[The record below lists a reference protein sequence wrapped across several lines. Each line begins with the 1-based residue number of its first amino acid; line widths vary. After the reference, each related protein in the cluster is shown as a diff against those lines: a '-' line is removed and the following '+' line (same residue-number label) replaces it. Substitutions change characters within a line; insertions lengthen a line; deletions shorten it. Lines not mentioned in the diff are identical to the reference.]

1 MMTQDDSL
9 TTELARAYHALSFDD
24 VDDETRDAVEVALL
38 DVLGNL
44 LAGTQERQHRTI
56 VDVIGDRAGVS
67 GDATLVGTA
76 DSVSPETAAFAN
88 AATAHIVVQ
97 DDAHRSSG
105 THPGTVVIPTA
116 FAVGEATEATGEEVF
131 AAIVAGYDVIGRL
144 GSVRRGFNDELPRR
158 PTPVFGPFG
167 AAIAAGKLLDLNP
180 SELASALGVA
190 ANLAGGMSQ
199 TWVSGTDEYVLHC
212 GFAARHGVEAA
223 RFAAAG
229 LAAAPRTLEGEFGFY
244 RAFFGELPSG
254 LLEVTDGLG
263 ESFALADVYA
273 KAEPACGL
281 AIGSIQLARRI
292 VAERDDP
299 GGVDSVL
306 ICVSDRAASIP
317 GVLHEGPFETPAR
330 ALMSIP
336 FGVACTLT
344 HGEYSRRTC
353 RKYHD
358 DPAVTS
364 LIDDIVV
371 TTDEAFRKYQTE
383 MTVEFADAGT
393 VTRQCANVD
402 EPTRADIEAKFD
414 LNATAALDA
423 ERVEDIRAAIV
434 DLPAAANIRPVLH
447 QLHTSL

>member
-9 TTELARAYHALSFDD
+9 TTELARAYHALSLDD
-24 VDDETRDAVEVALL
+24 IDDETRDAVEVALL

-44 LAGTQERQHRTI
+44 LAGTQERQHRAI
-56 VDVIGDRAGVS
+56 VTVVRDRAGAS
-67 GDATLVGTA
+67 GDSTLVGTA
-76 DSVSPETAAFAN
+76 DGVSPETAAFAN

-105 THPGTVVIPTA
+105 THPGTVVIPTVL
-116 FAVGEATEATGEEVF
+116 AVGEATKATGEEVL
-131 AAIVAGYDVIGRL
+131 AAIVAGYDIIGRL

-180 SELASALGVA
+180 SELASALGFA

-199 TWVSGTDEYVLHC
+199 TWVAGTDEYVLHC

-254 LLEVTDGLG
+254 LSETTDGLG

-281 AIGSIQLARRI
+281 AIGSIQLAREI

-299 GGVDSVL
+299 GGVDSVS
-306 ICVSDRAASIP
+306 IRVSDRAAAIP

-336 FGVACTLT
+336 FGIACTLT
-344 HGEYSRRTC
+344 HGEYSRQAC
-353 RKYHD
+353 REYHD
-358 DPAVTS
+358 DPAVAS
-364 LIDDIVV
+364 LVDDVV
-371 TTDEAFRKYQTE
+371 VRTDEAFGKYRAE
-383 MTVEFADAGT
+383 MTVEFADEST
-393 VTRQCANVD
+393 VTRRCANVD
-402 EPTRADIEAKFD
+402 EPTRADIVGKFD
-414 LNATAALDA
+414 RNATAALDA
-423 ERVEDIRAAIV
+423 EQVEDLRAAIV
-434 DLPAAANIRPVLH
+434 NLPSAANVRPVVRRLRP
-447 QLHTSL
+447 SP